1 MKLEYICRYCRSFV
15 GAIEQG
21 EWSDQELGFDLLTPE
36 EREDIITSDIEGN
49 QVVKVTCESCQQVL
63 EKDPERVLYPS
74 LFH

>member
-36 EREDIITSDIEGN
+36 EREDIITININGDR
-49 QVVKVTCESCQQVL
+49 QVNVVCETCQQIL
-63 EKDPERVLYPS
+63 EKNPDLCLLPQLY
-74 LFH
+74 H